1 MALSERDY
9 RRGTRNRIKGPGTGT
24 SDDIPA
30 MLSNGEFVVK
40 ASSAAKIGDKALN
53 HMNRTGRIPMKALEK
68 MRYGQMRGKRRM
80 KLAGGGWGLLG
91 KGAAALGAL
100 YAGKEA
106 LTPSTPAPVSPTPV
120 SPTPVSPTPAA
131 PNPNYGG
138 VATPLNQGATNA
150 LEERIRRAGGA
161 KGGYVIRRKKMKLG
175 GMAKLIGKGAALAG
189 AAYTGFKAAEPIGK
203 GINRA
208 VDAADEIKYAQE
220 RKLKEVEKAAAY
232 GGGAATPKKKYGGG
246 YAWPRKQMMRG
257 GKVMSAKPGRGVIST
272 TGRGPED
279 GRPNGYTTHGYA
291 VGGMIK
297 RMGIAV
303 GRLAKKHPVTPAG
316 IATGV
321 AGGEAARHVDVGPN
335 NYDTMNRRYRAS
347 QVAGGAKAEDVK
359 ELYSPRNPLI
369 GLRRATEAGA
379 QAGGGGMAGG
389 GHPGFKAVQAKIA
402 AKSGVPMKNAGAILA
417 ASSRRASPAA
427 KRANPRL
434 RRVSG
439 A

>member
-1 MALSERDY
+1 M
-9 RRGTRNRIKGPGTGT
+9 
-24 SDDIPA
+24 
-30 MLSNGEFVVK
+30 
-40 ASSAAKIGDKALN
+40 
-53 HMNRTGRIPMKALEK
+53 
-68 MRYGQMRGKRRM
+68 
-80 KLAGGGWGLLG
+80 
-91 KGAAALGAL
+91 
-100 YAGKEA
+100 
-106 LTPSTPAPVSPTPV
+106 
-120 SPTPVSPTPAA
+120 
-131 PNPNYGG
+131 
-138 VATPLNQGATNA
+138 NQGATNA

-161 KGGYVIRRKKMKLG
+161 KGGYAIRRKKMKLG

>member
-30 MLSNGEFVVK
+30 MLSDGEYVVK

-161 KGGYVIRRKKMKLG
+161 KGGYAIRRKKMNLG
-175 GMAKLIGKGAALAG
+175 GMAKAAGWLTTAAATAYAGKKGID
-189 AAYTGFKAAEPIGK
+189 AAE
-203 GINRA
+203 R
-208 VDAADEIKYAQE
+208 IKKE
-220 RKLKEVEKAAAY
+220 REEKMKEVET
-232 GGGAATPKKKYGGG
+232 ATPKKKYGGG

-257 GKVMSAKPGRGVIST
+257 GKVMAVKPGRGVIST